1 MLEKKLNVLL
11 EEAEKIRQYFVEN
24 KSASYNYD
32 VFDNLSDFIL
42 KKLNG
47 SLFKNKNA
55 KIIANHFDEILPYIV
70 NSNVDILLLNANLLI
85 EQPSFK
91 EKFLEGLKKY
101 PYKDGIKQLFYNIW
115 VNLND
120 ETKFNEFIDND
131 ILKVLSTMDI
141 GRHFY
146 LDLLNNLNEEKQKYF
161 LNLLVENKCDIAYS
175 AVEYKGDNKQ
185 IIYDNLPL
193 FIENAQNLYNLMN
206 FVKDDPRALLEV
218 KNYIDN
224 NEEKAIN
231 SIFCETDHLLKM
243 KDPTLKEII
252 KLIVLDVMKNE
263 NAKFSNIT
271 YKAGGFSRVLLI
283 GDKAIKLGNRVTKTF
298 PNNPYIIAPLL
309 RKELK
314 SNGEYC
320 FVEVTEQVDTSKKV
334 SEEELY
340 QLFKKLRNLKLVW
353 TDIKS
358 ANVGRLTKENIIHW
372 HDNLKPTEKV
382 LGLDTMRGETILKEG
397 DLVILDAD
405 FIYDENDPNINYSNN
420 KFLYDEF
427 EKRYQK
433 EKKELEEK
441 QGTNLNLN
449 AFYDANDYEEHKGIH
464 R

>member
-252 KLIVLDVMKNE
+252 KLLV
-263 NAKFSNIT
+263 F
-271 YKAGGFSRVLLI
+271 
-283 GDKAIKLGNRVTKTF
+283 
-298 PNNPYIIAPLL
+298 IIISP
-309 RKELK
+309 
-314 SNGEYC
+314 
-320 FVEVTEQVDTSKKV
+320 
-334 SEEELY
+334 
-340 QLFKKLRNLKLVW
+340 
-353 TDIKS
+353 
-358 ANVGRLTKENIIHW
+358 
-372 HDNLKPTEKV
+372 
-382 LGLDTMRGETILKEG
+382 
-397 DLVILDAD
+397 
-405 FIYDENDPNINYSNN
+405 
-420 KFLYDEF
+420 
-427 EKRYQK
+427 
-433 EKKELEEK
+433 
-441 QGTNLNLN
+441 
-449 AFYDANDYEEHKGIH
+449 
-464 R
+464 